1 MNNNQ
6 ITVNQKTGIV
16 VAVIV
21 FSIMLFMYGA
31 VIVEAFYLFTGS
43 LTVTK
48 ISAGFVLAA
57 ILVSVYFFKKKTDKS
72 YVDMNKKLSAK

>member
-48 ISAGFVLAA
+48 ISAGIVLAA
-57 ILVSVYFFKKKTDKS
+57 ILVSVYFFKKKTDQS